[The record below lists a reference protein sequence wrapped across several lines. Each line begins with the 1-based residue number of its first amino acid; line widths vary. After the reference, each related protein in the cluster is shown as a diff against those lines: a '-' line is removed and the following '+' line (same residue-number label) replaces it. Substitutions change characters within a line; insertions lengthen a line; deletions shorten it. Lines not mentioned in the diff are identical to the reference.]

1 MSGWEPKRPFLGS
14 WFHSDPLWKSHLPQQ
29 RQAVHFLC
37 SSYFLSL
44 SFFFITIIVII
55 FASIRE
61 GTPLS
66 KSVWLLDDTLFFV
79 YFHILHWCIP
89 TVVQSDFFVS
99 FLITVMD
106 SKDFKHSHVNTVMK
120 QILLSCRPSLS
131 TRQSFIDIRL
141 VSCFYKQFV
150 CLDFT
155 YRASFN
161 QIFSFGSICLVLLV
175 CAFIRP
181 LLLTIPSFFFLTGW
195 RWRSGSFRW

>member
-1 MSGWEPKRPFLGS
+1 M
-14 WFHSDPLWKSHLPQQ
+14 
-29 RQAVHFLC
+29 
-37 SSYFLSL
+37 
-44 SFFFITIIVII
+44 
-55 FASIRE
+55 
-61 GTPLS
+61 
-66 KSVWLLDDTLFFV
+66 
-79 YFHILHWCIP
+79 
-89 TVVQSDFFVS
+89 VQSDFFVS

-161 QIFSFGSICLVLLV
+161 QIFSVGSICLVLLV

-181 LLLTIPSFFFLTGW
+181 RPPNHPVFLFPNRVKMEERVLQMVRIFSMIYSLVFF
-195 RWRSGSFRW
+195 